1 MKLGKLSASVF
12 SCILLSFGLC
22 LYALN
27 GMISDLIRDGIVDV
41 VVDHMVA
48 SSLDSVLPDGMD
60 SSFLD
65 QAKGELAGVLSNEIK
80 DQIQGVKQEMMES
93 DKLQEMSSDYIDAL
107 LDELIEGNAQ
117 WPSVSADINELAQEY
132 VPKLADT
139 LGVEIAQERI
149 TQISQGIGEY
159 LDSNDLLHE
168 LSQGI
173 GVRLDDTQKDA
184 LRFIRLFHNGSLQW
198 LAIVSMIVGSVL
210 LYFALRNVLK
220 WLCWGGI
227 TLIGNGVMFMAI
239 AKLIPWFWQMSLDPQ
254 IEGIYRVGEAVTGR
268 LFTAGLMLIGVGFC
282 MVIGYRV
289 TKFLRDQLNHR

>member
-210 LYFALRNVLK
+210 LYLALRNVLK

>member
-27 GMISDLIRDGIVDV
+27 EMISDLIRDGIVDV

-117 WPSVSADINELAQEY
+117 WPNVSADINELAQEY

-210 LYFALRNVLK
+210 LYLALRNVLK

-239 AKLIPWFWQMSLDPQ
+239 AKLIPWFWQMSSDPQ
-254 IEGIYRVGEAVTGR
+254 IEGIYHVGEAVMAR

>member
-27 GMISDLIRDGIVDV
+27 EMISDLIRDGIVDV

-117 WPSVSADINELAQEY
+117 WPNVSADINELAQEY

-210 LYFALRNVLK
+210 LYLALRNVLK

-254 IEGIYRVGEAVTGR
+254 IEGIYRVGEAVMAR

-289 TKFLRDQLNHR
+289 AKFLRDQLNHR

>member
-1 MKLGKLSASVF
+1 MKLGKISASVF

-210 LYFALRNVLK
+210 LYLALRNVLK

-227 TLIGNGVMFMAI
+227 TLIGNGVIFMAV
-239 AKLIPWFWQMSLDPQ
+239 AKLIPWLWQMSSDPQ
-254 IEGIYRVGEAVTGR
+254 IEGIYRVGEAVMAR
-268 LFTAGLMLIGVGFC
+268 FFTAGLMLIGVGFC

-289 TKFLRDQLNHR
+289 AKFLRNQLNHS